1 MQLSQPA
8 SLDALA
14 ALRVVDLTQPL
25 GPDTILWPGSTP
37 FSATVVGDVDSDGFY
52 ARDFAVPEHAGTHF
66 DAPAH
71 VAGAGAT
78 VDEVPADLL
87 VRPAVR
93 LDVRGLCAGDPAFT
107 LSAAQIES
115 IEAAEGAVPAGSVV
129 LVCTGWDA
137 YVEDR
142 ERYVGPG
149 GATAFPGIG
158 EDAARL
164 LVERGV
170 AGVGID
176 TLGVDPGH
184 VEPPVAHYVTLP
196 AGVWHLEGLVALDE
210 VPPRGAWL
218 VVAPLRL
225 AQGSGA
231 PARVY
236 ALVPG

>member
-1 MQLSQPA
+1 MSQPT

-14 ALRVVDLTQPL
+14 TMRIIDLTQPL

-37 FSATVVGDVDSDGFY
+37 FTATVLGDVDSDGFY
-52 ARDFAVPEHAGTHF
+52 ARDFTVPEHAGTHF

-71 VAGAGAT
+71 VAAAGQT
-78 VDEVPADLL
+78 VDQVAADVL

-93 LDVRGLCAGDPAFT
+93 LDVRSLCAGDPAFT

-115 IEAAEGAVPAGSVV
+115 IEAAEGTVPADSVV
-129 LVCTGWDA
+129 LVCTGWDR
-137 YVEDR
+137 YVEDS
-142 ERYVGPG
+142 ERYAGPSG
-149 GATAFPGIG
+149 TTAFPGIG

-164 LVERGV
+164 LVERRV
-170 AGVGID
+170 VGVGID
-176 TLGVDPGH
+176 TLGIDPGH

-196 AGVWHLEGLVALDE
+196 AGVWHLEGLVGLGE
-210 VPPRGAWL
+210 VPARGAWL

-225 AQGSGA
+225 ERGSGA

-236 ALVPG
+236 ALVPTR